1 MTLPR
6 FTKPKLPLLVFTDLD
21 GTLLDHDDYGFVPAL
36 PALERL
42 RAAVVPLVPTTSKT
56 LAEMVPLNR
65 ALGNRHPC
73 IVENGSAI
81 CVPEGYFPGLQ
92 EGELDAGYR
101 VLRLAPAYGEV
112 LGVLVRLR
120 RGRGYRFR
128 GFADMSDTEVAADTG
143 LGLEQAKL
151 ARRRLCSEPLRWQDS
166 RAALERFARD
176 LEEAGLH
183 LTRGGRYQH
192 VLAAVDK
199 ADAMARL
206 QGLYRREGWLGFVSL
221 ALGDSPNDLSLLQA
235 ADLAV
240 VIPRKDGGRLELDTG
255 KRMINAP
262 EPGPA
267 GWNRV
272 VLELIRELEH
282 HRDTAVG
289 LDPNGASIG

>member
-1 MTLPR
+1 MTLSR

-21 GTLLDHDDYGFVPAL
+21 GTLLDHDDYGFAPAL

-42 RAAVVPLVPTTSKT
+42 RAAAVPLIPTTSKT
-56 LAEMVPLNR
+56 LAEMGPLNR
-65 ALGNRHPC
+65 ALGNSHPC

-81 CVPEGYFPGLQ
+81 VVPEGYFQELE
-92 EGELDAGYR
+92 EGESEIGYR

-112 LGVLVRLR
+112 LEVLLRLR
-120 RGRGYRFR
+120 QTRGYRFR
-128 GFADMSDTEVAADTG
+128 GFADMSDAEVAADTG
-143 LGLEQAKL
+143 LALEQARL

-166 RAALERFARD
+166 QPALERFARD
-176 LEEAGLH
+176 LAAAGLH
-183 LTRGGRYQH
+183 LTRGGRYHH

-199 ADAMARL
+199 ADAMTRL
-206 QGLYRREGWLGFVSL
+206 QGLYRRQGWHGFLNL
-221 ALGDSPNDLSLLQA
+221 ALGDSPNDLALLQA

-255 KRMINAP
+255 KRMIHAP

-272 VLELIRELEH
+272 VLDLIQELEQQNS
-282 HRDTAVG
+282 TAIG
-289 LDPNGASIG
+289 LDPSDPSNG